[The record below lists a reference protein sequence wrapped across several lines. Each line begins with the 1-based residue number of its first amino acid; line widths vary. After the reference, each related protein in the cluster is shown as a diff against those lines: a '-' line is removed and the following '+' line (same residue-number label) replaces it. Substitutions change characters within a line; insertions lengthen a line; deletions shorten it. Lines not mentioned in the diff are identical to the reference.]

1 MDCMMV
7 LRSAS
12 ACFFIA
18 FTEMSNTAT
27 DHNAHTTLEIN
38 AGYSITKTKGIRSE
52 HAAIHGTLFQDFM
65 ASPRSTKLGWSTP
78 TVTKYN
84 MSFLP
89 VHYRITVEYKKPPA
103 KMPKAP

>member
-1 MDCMMV
+1 
-7 LRSAS
+7 
-12 ACFFIA
+12 
-18 FTEMSNTAT
+18 
-27 DHNAHTTLEIN
+27 
-38 AGYSITKTKGIRSE
+38 
-52 HAAIHGTLFQDFM
+52 M

-89 VHYRITVEYKKPPA
+89 VHYRITVEYKKPSA